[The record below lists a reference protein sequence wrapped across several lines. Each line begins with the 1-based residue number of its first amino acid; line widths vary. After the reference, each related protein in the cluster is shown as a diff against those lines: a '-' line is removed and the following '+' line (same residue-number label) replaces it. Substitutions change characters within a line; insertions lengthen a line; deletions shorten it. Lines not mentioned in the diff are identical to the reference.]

1 MKFTYLYAP
10 VLYGL
15 SVTAAQSTTDPAQTA
30 STDAPTAVDQDLTST
45 SLSLITTPLDQ
56 PATATPSITGAST
69 TIVSA
74 DSSSSTLSTTGGLS
88 SDILS
93 SSSLEAISNTTSSV
107 AIISTINTTA
117 ITTASNSSTT
127 QRKSST
133 ATPVTLPTSTDAA
146 QYLSFAFPPGAPQP
160 TWATG
165 ALRTKLATALYGIDR
180 SFVQRTDYQTIVSA
194 INSAADNAGSQ
205 VSASVDASAW
215 GWGVVTTNTWY
226 QSRVPTPLQTEVLD
240 YNNAWHS
247 AASSV
252 QALASAAQPSSTA
265 GAPPRCTGM
274 VLAGIAAGV
283 AGAVIA
289 T

>member
-1 MKFTYLYAP
+1 MKFTYLYAA

-15 SVTAAQSTTDPAQTA
+15 SVTTAQTTTGQTT
-30 STDAPTAVDQDLTST
+30 STDAPTTVDQDLTST

-56 PATATPSITGAST
+56 PTTASPSITDAST
-69 TIVSA
+69 TITSA
-74 DSSSSTLSTTGGLS
+74 DSSSGTLLTTGDLS

-93 SSSLEAISNTTSSV
+93 SSSLETISNTISSV
-107 AIISTINTTA
+107 EIISTINTTA
-117 ITTASNSSTT
+117 ITTASNSTAT
-127 QRKSST
+127 QRKPST
-133 ATPVTLPTSTDAA
+133 ATQVTLPKSTDAA

-180 SFVQRTDYQTIVSA
+180 SFVQRTDYQTIVAA

-226 QSRVPTPLQTEVLD
+226 QSRVPAPLQTEVLD

-289 T
+289 A

>member
-1 MKFTYLYAP
+1 MKFTYLHAA

-15 SVTAAQSTTDPAQTA
+15 SVTAAQTTTDPAQTT
-30 STDAPTAVDQDLTST
+30 STDAPATDDQDSTST

-56 PATATPSITGAST
+56 PTTTSLSITDAST
-69 TIVSA
+69 TITSA
-74 DSSSSTLSTTGGLS
+74 DSSSGTLLTTGDLS

-93 SSSLEAISNTTSSV
+93 SSSLEA
-107 AIISTINTTA
+107 ISTINTTA

-127 QRKSST
+127 QRRSST
-133 ATPVTLPTSTDAA
+133 ATPVTLPKSTDAA

-180 SFVQRTDYQTIVSA
+180 SFVQRTDYETIVSA

-226 QSRVPTPLQTEVLD
+226 QSRVPAPLQTEVLD

-289 T
+289 A